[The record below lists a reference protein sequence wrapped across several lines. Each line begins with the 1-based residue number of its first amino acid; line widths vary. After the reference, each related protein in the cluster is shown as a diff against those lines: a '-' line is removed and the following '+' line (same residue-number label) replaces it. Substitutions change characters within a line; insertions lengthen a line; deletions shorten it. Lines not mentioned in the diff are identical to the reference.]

1 MHSSGALT
9 MSTESPIIKPIIPY
23 LKLAAGAEPY
33 LEGWRC
39 DACGE
44 IYLEQ
49 RSACGHCLKPKRISA
64 IRLSNSGKIYNW
76 TIVHR
81 NFPGVAVPFVSVVVD
96 LDGGGT
102 VKGNLIGVEP
112 VPEEI
117 RFDMP
122 VKTVFRPVEKTDSEG
137 NTYIGY
143 FFAPADPKHHEG

>member
-1 MHSSGALT
+1 
-9 MSTESPIIKPIIPY
+9 MSIDPRTTKPIIRY
-23 LKLAAGAEPY
+23 LKLPESGEPY

-44 IYLEQ
+44 IYLEP
-49 RSACGHCLKPKRISA
+49 RSACGHCLTRNRISA
-64 IRLSNSGKIYNW
+64 IRLSNSGKLYNW

-112 VPEEI
+112 VPEKI
-117 RFDMP
+117 RFAMP

-143 FFAPADPKHHEG
+143 FFTPADPTV

>member
-1 MHSSGALT
+1 MTASRNLR
-9 MSTESPIIKPIIPY
+9 PIISY
-23 LKLAAGAEPY
+23 LKLPEDGEPY

-49 RSACGHCLKPKRISA
+49 RSTCGRCLARNRISGV
-64 IRLSNSGKIYNW
+64 RLSNSGKIYNW

-81 NFPGVAVPFVSVVVD
+81 NFPGVAVPFVSVIVD

-102 VKGNLIGVEP
+102 VKGNLIGIEP
-112 VPEEI
+112 VPASI

-122 VKTVFRPVEKTDSEG
+122 VKTLFQPIGKTDSAG
-137 NTYIGY
+137 HAYIGY
-143 FFAPADPKHHEG
+143 FFAPADPTQSKDDRK